1 MIYVIGSINT
11 DISLEVE
18 RMPKKGETLIADSC
32 KTGLGGKGANQAV
45 AIARLA
51 RQYDDGRK
59 AVKIIG
65 QVGKDSFGSELLVKL
80 NGYGVD
86 TEFVH
91 RVNRGT
97 GVAVYTTTGKDNRA
111 FVYSGANLGLSK
123 SDVDEALASAKST
136 DTLLCQLEIPTYIV
150 GYALRKA
157 HALGMTTILNPAPA
171 KELPPDFYP
180 NIDILIAN
188 ETETQEL
195 TDINPKDWVNRHEAM
210 LEFHR
215 RGVRYVVLTLGADGS
230 TFSDNGALVGHIP
243 ARDVCVIDTT
253 AAGDA
258 FVGAL
263 ALTYPHIGMYSFKE
277 AALFATKAASIT
289 ISRRGGV
296 ESIPSFEE
304 VSALYHSEIEK

>member
-18 RMPKKGETLIADSC
+18 RIPKKGETLIADSC

-59 AVKIIG
+59 AVKLIG
-65 QVGKDSFGSELLVKL
+65 QVGKDAFGTELVSKL
-80 NGYGVD
+80 DSYGVD
-86 TEFVH
+86 TKYV
-91 RVNRGT
+91 RQVNRGT
-97 GVAVYTTTGKDNRA
+97 GVAVFASSGKDNRA
-111 FVYSGANLGLSK
+111 IIYSGANLGISK
-123 SDVDEALASAKST
+123 SDVDEALCSAKST
-136 DTLLCQLEIPTYIV
+136 DTLLCQLEVPTYIV

-157 HALGMTTILNPAPA
+157 HSLGMTTILNPAPA

-180 NIDILIAN
+180 NIDIIIAN
-188 ETETQEL
+188 EDETQTL
-195 TDINPKDWVNRHEAM
+195 TDINPKDWINRREAM
-210 LEFHR
+210 AEFHR
-215 RGVRYVVLTLGADGS
+215 RGVRYVVLTLGEDGA
-230 TFSDNGALVGHIP
+230 TFSDNGSLVGQIP
-243 ARDVCVIDTT
+243 AREVCVTDTT

-296 ESIPSFEE
+296 DSIPSFEE
-304 VSALYHSEIEK
+304 VSALYYSEIK